1 MPGFDTPI
9 PSSSNTF
16 ISGEPWVLNKM
27 MNTTLGFPN
36 IVASALYAAAQ
47 EEEDRIRRTYEKYG
61 ISADVSVTYDVNNS
75 KFIVKASGPEV
86 AEAEYGGPTSTARAI
101 LRKTVIGD
109 TASMQKTVE
118 KTIEKGLKI

>member
-1 MPGFDTPI
+1 MPGFDAPI
-9 PSSSNTF
+9 PSSSNAF

-36 IVASALYAAAQ
+36 LVASALHAAAQ
-47 EEEDRIRRTYEKYG
+47 EEEDRIRRTYQDYG

-75 KFIVKASGPEV
+75 KFIVKASGSEV
-86 AEAEYGGPTSTARAI
+86 VEAEYGSPVSTARAV
-101 LRKTVIGD
+101 LRKTVIRD
-109 TASMQKTVE
+109 TASMQKTIE